1 MSHCTSLSCICLSVR
16 ASSPARIIACCQ
28 SSGKGSLS
36 RTCFGHVGIS
46 NVLCENSAISLQY
59 CKDLGVHMSVVSTR
73 TNAASKVD
81 LSSGHDE
88 LVDLR
93 MRNERGVKG

>member
-1 MSHCTSLSCICLSVR
+1 MLR
-16 ASSPARIIACCQ
+16 
-28 SSGKGSLS
+28 
-36 RTCFGHVGIS
+36 
-46 NVLCENSAISLQY
+46 ENSAISLQY

-81 LSSGHDE
+81 LSSGHD

-93 MRNERGVKG
+93 MRNEIGVKG